1 MDNDGEDVY
10 LRVADI
16 TMIAVPQWLLKPELL
31 DGLEESEREESSPQK
46 PSGPSLVQ

>member
-16 TMIAVPQWLLKPELL
+16 TMIAVSHWLLKPELL
-31 DGLEESEREESSPQK
+31 DGLEEAEQEESSPQK
-46 PSGPSLVQ
+46 PSGSSLVQ